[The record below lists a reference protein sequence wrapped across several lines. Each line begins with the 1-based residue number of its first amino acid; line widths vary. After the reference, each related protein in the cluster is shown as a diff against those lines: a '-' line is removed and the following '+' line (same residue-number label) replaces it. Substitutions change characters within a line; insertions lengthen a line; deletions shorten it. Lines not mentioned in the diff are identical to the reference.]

1 MSCLETVEL
10 DLLSV
15 TLGASK
21 CFEVK
26 HEEHSN
32 ENVTFYRVTG
42 LDLSDKVIATIVSNA
57 SVATIN
63 GMGVEVQGL
72 GLKKTFHLPQGRR
85 SEPVEFSVTRDEE
98 GLSVHVWPA
107 KSNEELVVPTN
118 ETDKDR
124 VIVFIF
130 DVGP

>member
-1 MSCLETVEL
+1 MSCSQSVEL
-10 DLLSV
+10 DFLSI

-21 CFEVK
+21 CFEIA
-26 HEEHSN
+26 HEVHSN

-72 GLKKTFHLPQGRR
+72 DLKKIFHLPQGRR
-85 SEPVEFSVTRDEE
+85 SEPLEFAVKRDEE

-107 KSNEELVVPTN
+107 KSDEELIAPQN

-124 VIVFIF
+124 VVVIIF
-130 DVGP
+130 DIG